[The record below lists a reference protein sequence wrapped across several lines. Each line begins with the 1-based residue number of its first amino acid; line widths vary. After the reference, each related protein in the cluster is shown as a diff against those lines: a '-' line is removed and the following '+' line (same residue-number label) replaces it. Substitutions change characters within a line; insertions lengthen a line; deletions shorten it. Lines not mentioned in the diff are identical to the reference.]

1 MDSTTLEPR
10 QCEQCGRRF
19 LPKRIDQ
26 RFHTRACQRDSV
38 KKRYHLAK
46 YQTGEDKRIRYSVRK
61 LRELLGKEKLDR
73 SDYLDALAAYAEAE
87 QQIAHW
93 QQLKQQR
100 AQVLKQLARPG
111 LRGRCIVLRD
121 GEPPPQPTDEDE
133 KFGVSS
139 TDGLMAVVAFGST
152 SPQPRSTGRP

>member
-10 QCEQCGRRF
+10 QCEHCGRRF

-26 RFHTRACQRDSV
+26 RFHARACQRDSV

-46 YQTGEDKRIRYSVRK
+46 YQTGEDKRTRYSVRR
-61 LRELLGKEKLDR
+61 LRELLANEKLDR
-73 SDYLDALAAYAEAE
+73 SEYLDALAAYAESE

-111 LRGRCIVLRD
+111 LRGRCVVLRD
-121 GEPPPQPTDEDE
+121 GEPPPQPTDDDE

-139 TDGLMAVVAFGST
+139 TDGLMAVVAFGAT
-152 SPQPRSTGRP
+152 FPQPRSTGRP